1 MCLNCMSMI
10 DLNKLEAEIDEV
22 LKSETT
28 SSLMKWLSEKR
39 SDNQRKRSGNE
50 KYELSSGSD
59 VISETLVMETN
70 PFKNQ

>member
-1 MCLNCMSMI
+1 MSMI

>member
-1 MCLNCMSMI
+1 
-10 DLNKLEAEIDEV
+10 
-22 LKSETT
+22 
-28 SSLMKWLSEKR
+28 MKWLSEKR

>member
-1 MCLNCMSMI
+1 MI

>member
-22 LKSETT
+22 LESETT